1 MTAHI
6 HHHSA
11 GATEPAVEVLSPSAS
26 WLRRE
31 PVVAATI
38 AIATVPLAALIVEL
52 ADGSTDPVVSIL
64 LATALAFVNAI
75 GALARRAVTPTAA
88 PRLARDVVLVPEI
101 DVAGDGDG

>member
-1 MTAHI
+1 MTAPE

-11 GATEPAVEVLSPSAS
+11 GTTEAAVDVLGPAAS

-38 AIATVPLAALIVEL
+38 AIAAVPLAALIVEL

-64 LATALAFVNAI
+64 LATALALVNAI
-75 GALARRAVTPTAA
+75 GAVARRAVTPTAA

-101 DVAGDGDG
+101 DVDDDD

>member
-1 MTAHI
+1 MTAHE

-11 GATEPAVEVLSPSAS
+11 GTTEVAADVLSPAAS

-38 AIATVPLAALIVEL
+38 AIAAVPLAALIVEL

-64 LATALAFVNAI
+64 LATALALVNAI
-75 GALARRAVTPTAA
+75 GAVARRAVTPTAA

-101 DVAGDGDG
+101 EIDDDDD